1 MYCPNCGCQN
11 ENNAKFCMQCG
22 TNFSE
27 KNESTPQKKNN
38 KGNGKKILSG
48 CGVSLLIF
56 LIVFM
61 GIIII
66 SAISSDDT
74 SADTTNSTTEKI
86 IESTTEDSIIYV
98 TVDEMI
104 KDFKANEVAAEKKY
118 KDQLVAVKG
127 TIYSINVDMFG
138 ATCIMLDGHNG
149 IQVVQCYMKD
159 SEENKVAELNVGDKI
174 TLIGEYSSYSY
185 HVLMQWCEID
195 G

>member
-1 MYCPNCGCQN
+1 MYCSNCGCQN
-11 ENNAKFCMQCG
+11 EDNAKFCMQCG
-22 TNFSE
+22 ESFSI
-27 KNESTPQKKNN
+27 KNESAPKKNN
-38 KGNGKKILSG
+38 KGKRILSG

-56 LIVFM
+56 LVVLM
-61 GIIII
+61 GIVVI

-74 SADTTNSTTEKI
+74 GTDVTNSTTEKV
-86 IESTTEDSIIYV
+86 ETTTKDPIVYV

-159 SEENKVAELNVGDKI
+159 SEEDRVAELNVGDKI
-174 TLIGEYSSYSY
+174 TLVGEYNSYSY
-185 HVLMQWCEID
+185 HVLMQWCEIKD
-195 G
+195 